1 MNATRRPDAVADRRW
16 VSAFLGGLGILA
28 LGVLVAAVVSMSH
41 ESSRPVG
48 QSHSPA
54 TATTSAAPIAPVN
67 NTAPL
72 PSPSSQPPTSW
83 SATAVASTL
92 APPPAAA
99 PAPASAEPKREPSVR
114 QRLHDMFPHL
124 IPGH

>member
-28 LGVLVAAVVSMSH
+28 LGVLVVAVVSMSH
-41 ESSRPVG
+41 EESRPVG
-48 QSHSPA
+48 QPHPA
-54 TATTSAAPIAPVN
+54 ATTTTSAVPIAPVS
-67 NTAPL
+67 NTAPV
-72 PSPSSQPPTSW
+72 PSPSAQPPTSW

-92 APPPAAA
+92 VPPPAA
-99 PAPASAEPKREPSVR
+99 APASAEPKREPSVR